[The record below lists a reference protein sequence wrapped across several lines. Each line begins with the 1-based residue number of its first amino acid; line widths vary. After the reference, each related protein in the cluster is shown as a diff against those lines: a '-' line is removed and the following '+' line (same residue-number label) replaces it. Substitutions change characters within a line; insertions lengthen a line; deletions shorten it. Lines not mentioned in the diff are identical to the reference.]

1 MGAMKIKKSYK
12 MKAINYIL
20 TVLIIVFFAGCSED
34 WLELKNPN
42 RPTIENFFK
51 TEQDFVLATNAIYQS
66 LYYDGSYMR
75 FAPLAIDLK
84 GDDVKGDSPW
94 GTIHNTGRFALPT
107 NDIMFE
113 WPWVVFFGGVHR
125 ANHVITRIDNIEWED
140 QTLHDQLLGQALFLR
155 GLYYFHLVC
164 FFNNIPL
171 ILEPYESTDAYYPSQ
186 VPPED
191 VWDQIIEDLQA
202 AASLLPSTWSGSD
215 LGRATKGAAMG
226 YLGKAYLFNQ
236 EWNLA
241 ATQFQN
247 VMNLNIYGLMDD
259 YDHNFTR
266 EFENN
271 KESIFE
277 IQFDRT
283 VGGTVL
289 GWVDE
294 PGNDWSKTSAR
305 AITYGAENFGFSDVE
320 PTPWIF
326 NEFQV
331 EPDTAGNV
339 DYRLECTIMYN
350 YPGATLYGIP
360 FKEAY
365 PTDTTRIWPSKYE
378 NDDDPEYVSIG
389 NEFDWRSGI
398 NERLMRYSDIL
409 LMYAECQNELGDQAT
424 CAQYIQ
430 VVRDRVG
437 LPDREAEFAGYTQ
450 AQMREQIAH
459 ERALE
464 FSFEGHRFD
473 DIRRWG
479 WLSDPVKLEELKAH
493 DEEFNS
499 YVTGRE
505 FFAIPQQ
512 EMDSNPNAR
521 QNQGY

>member
-1 MGAMKIKKSYK
+1 MKFKKLNNMKSVKYIAAM
-12 MKAINYIL
+12 
-20 TVLIIVFFAGCSED
+20 LIITFFAGCNED
-34 WLELKNPN
+34 WLELSNPN
-42 RPTIENFFK
+42 RPTQENFFK
-51 TEQDFVLATNAIYQS
+51 SENDFVLATNAIYQT

-75 FAPLAIDLK
+75 FAPLALDLK

-94 GTIHNTGRFALPT
+94 GTIHNTGRFALPN

-113 WPWVVFFGGVHR
+113 WPWVVFYGGVHR
-125 ANHVITRIDNIEWED
+125 ANHVITKIDGIEFENE
-140 QTLHDQLLGQALFLR
+140 TLKNHLKGQALFLR
-155 GLYYFHLVC
+155 ALYYFHLVT

-171 ILEPYESTDAYYPSQ
+171 ILEPYESTESFYPSQ
-186 VPPED
+186 VRPSL
-191 VWDQIIEDLQA
+191 VWDQIYADFLA
-202 AASLLPSTWSGSD
+202 AAQLLPSEWTGND

-236 EWNLA
+236 RWSEA
-241 ATQFQN
+241 ATQ
-247 VMNLNIYGLMDD
+247 VKAVIDLDIYGLMDD

-271 KESIFE
+271 MESIFE
-277 IQFDRT
+277 IQFDRN

-294 PGNDWSKTSAR
+294 PGNDWSKCSAR
-305 AITYGAENFGFSDVE
+305 AITYGAENFGFSDVL
-320 PTPWIF
+320 PTRWIF

-331 EPDTAGNV
+331 EQTTGGEV
-339 DYRLECTIMYN
+339 DPRLKATIMYD
-350 YPGATLYGIP
+350 YPSATMYGVP
-360 FKEAY
+360 FREAY
-365 PTDTTRIWPSKYE
+365 ADTTVIWPSKYQ
-378 NDDDPEYVSIG
+378 NDDDPEYVDIG

-409 LMYAECQNELGDQAT
+409 MMYAECQNELDDRAT

-430 VVRDRVG
+430 MVRDRVD
-437 LPDREAEFAGYTQ
+437 LPDREAEFTGYTQ

-464 FSFEGHRFD
+464 FVFEGHRFD

-479 WLSDPVKLEELKAH
+479 WLQDPAKLAELISH
-493 DEEFNS
+493 DIEFES
-499 YVTGRE
+499 YVAGKE

-512 EMDSNPNAR
+512 EMDTNENIR
-521 QNQGY
+521 QNDGY